1 MCIVHNVQYTVY
13 TECNILYIS
22 IYVHNNFVSTT
33 IRTVCVQ
40 YFIFIMLAIVLKIKE
55 HTSMSPSPL
64 EKLKIL
70 FLKFITELK
79 ALKTNI
85 CMIQFHA

>member
-40 YFIFIMLAIVLKIKE
+40 YFIFIMLAIVLLNKGTYVSIAPGKTEDSIFKIYNGIYSIK
-55 HTSMSPSPL
+55 
-64 EKLKIL
+64 
-70 FLKFITELK
+70 
-79 ALKTNI
+79 N
-85 CMIQFHA
+85 